1 MSEEKKKPNG
11 LSPALRRFFGIG
23 DAGFSLMTC
32 IETYYFQ
39 YFLTNIAMF
48 SMPEVSLISTVYS
61 GVDAALSWVYGIMMN
76 SVKPM
81 KWGRYRSWLIAVP
94 WLVPI
99 FYSFMFFKV
108 GTGALAVAIICIGAI
123 ISHIAWNIPYVANMT
138 MITIAS
144 KTPEERAALSSNRS
158 VWQSAA
164 KIAYSYVGPFVVS
177 LISGA
182 LGEQYGYA
190 GCAFAFA
197 ALMVAG
203 YAAHFVM
210 FDGYEETPEEEAKRM
225 EAQAAAHAASG
236 KAKKPSLWDAL
247 KVNPYVVIFLIA
259 YTIAAVGTTFSTSFA
274 VYYWKYV
281 AKNEGLMSV
290 FLLTANF
297 VAVVVSYS
305 ARKIIAKFGAK
316 NTLLMAYGAVII
328 AMAVIFATHTMTPY
342 IALVMMCL
350 YQAGYQIAMT
360 CSPVVFS
367 DCTIYSE
374 YKTGKNAAGAF
385 MGLSNVTIKIPI
397 MIKGMLIAGVLAG
410 IGFDATKE
418 MTAAQVTSI
427 ATSFTMVTIGFV
439 GVGAILL
446 FLFYKLDAK
455 KVAECSAAIAERK
468 AAAAATTQQA

>member
-11 LSPALRRFFGIG
+11 LSPALKKFFGIG

-108 GTGALAVAIICIGAI
+108 GTGALAVTVICVGAI

-138 MITIAS
+138 MITVAS
-144 KTPEERAALSSNRS
+144 KTPEERATLSSSRS
-158 VWQSAA
+158 MWQSAA

-177 LISGA
+177 LISGL
-182 LGEQYGYA
+182 LGQEFGYA

-210 FDGYEETPEEEAKRM
+210 FDGYEETPEEEAKRVA
-225 EAQAAAHAASG
+225 AQEAAHAASG

-247 KVNPYVVIFLIA
+247 KVNPYVIIFLVA

-305 ARKIIAKFGAK
+305 ARKIISKFGAK
-316 NTLLMAYGAVII
+316 NTLLMGYSAVIL
-328 AMAVIFATHTMTPY
+328 AMAVIFVTHTMTPY
-342 IALVMMCL
+342 IALVMMCI
-350 YQAGYQIAMT
+350 YQAGYQIT
-360 CSPVVFS
+360 L
-367 DCTIYSE
+367 T
-374 YKTGKNAAGAF
+374 
-385 MGLSNVTIKIPI
+385 
-397 MIKGMLIAGVLAG
+397 
-410 IGFDATKE
+410 
-418 MTAAQVTSI
+418 
-427 ATSFTMVTIGFV
+427 
-439 GVGAILL
+439 
-446 FLFYKLDAK
+446 
-455 KVAECSAAIAERK
+455 
-468 AAAAATTQQA
+468 